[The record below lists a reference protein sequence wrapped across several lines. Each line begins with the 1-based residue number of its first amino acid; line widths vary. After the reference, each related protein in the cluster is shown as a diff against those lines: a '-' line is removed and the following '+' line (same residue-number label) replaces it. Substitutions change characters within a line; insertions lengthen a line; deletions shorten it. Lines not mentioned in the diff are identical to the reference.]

1 LVFQIKHN
9 RGLPVPK
16 CTEAIISFSKVG
28 RRQVQ
33 AAFDGGD
40 ITSDGGV
47 MLLREVDRRLGLTRT
62 AAAAFSDNRRKASV
76 RHSIRDML
84 AQRVFG
90 LACGNEDVTDHNTLR
105 SDLVLQTAVGRDQAL
120 ASGPTLSRLETAAT
134 PEVAA
139 RLNEVLVDTFIASH
153 KRPPREVVLDIDATH
168 VPLHGAQERAHFNF
182 HYDNYCYLPLYVFA
196 GQDMLACVLRP
207 SDRDP
212 ARVLSALIKLLAAK
226 LRRAWPQVRLIV
238 RADSGFC
245 RPKALRRFDQWGID
259 YIVGLAKNEALLN
272 TVAVA
277 QLALAEQHQREGG
290 KQRWIGEIT
299 YAARSWDRQRRVIAR
314 LEHDARGANPRF
326 VVTSLQGGDAQAL
339 YEQLY
344 CARGEAENRIKEA
357 QIDLFGRR
365 ASCHKFAA
373 NQLRLL
379 LAALAYTLM
388 IHLRRM
394 ALKGTELER
403 ACADTIR
410 LKLLKIG
417 AAVVRNT
424 RRVRLLLASSHPLK
438 HVFLT
443 AAQALAP

>member
-1 LVFQIKHN
+1 M
-9 RGLPVPK
+9 PK
-16 CTEAIISFSKVG
+16 CTDGIISFSKVG

-47 MLLREVDRRLGLTRT
+47 MLLREVDRRLGLTK
-62 AAAAFSDNRRKASV
+62 AASAAFDDHRRQASV

-90 LACGNEDVTDHNTLR
+90 LACGSEDVTDHNTLR
-105 SDLVLQTAVGRDQAL
+105 SDLVLQTAVGRDSAL

-134 PEVAA
+134 PKLAA

-153 KRPPREVVLDIDATH
+153 KRAPRKLVLDIDATH
-168 VPLHGAQERAHFNF
+168 VPLHGSQERAHFHF

-207 SDRDP
+207 SDCDP
-212 ARVLSALIKLLAAK
+212 ARVLSAVVKLLAAK

-245 RPKALRRFDQWGID
+245 RPRALRRFDQWGID
-259 YIVGLAKNEALLN
+259 YIIGLAKNEALLN
-272 TVAVA
+272 TVAMA
-277 QLALAEQHQREGG
+277 QLALAEQYQREGG
-290 KQRWIGEIT
+290 KQRWIGEIK
-299 YAARSWDRQRRVIAR
+299 YAARSWDCERRVIAR

-326 VVTSLQGGDAQAL
+326 VVTSLRGDAQAL
-339 YEQLY
+339 YELMY

-365 ASCHKFAA
+365 ASCHRFAS

-388 IHLRRM
+388 VHLRRL
-394 ALKGTELER
+394 ALQGTELER
-403 ACADTIR
+403 ACTQTIR

-438 HVFLT
+438 NVFVT
-443 AAQALAP
+443 AARALAP

>member
-1 LVFQIKHN
+1 M
-9 RGLPVPK
+9 PK
-16 CTEAIISFSKVG
+16 CTDGIVSFGKVG
-28 RRQVQ
+28 RRVVQ

-40 ITSDGGV
+40 IVSDGGV
-47 MLLREVDRRLGLTRT
+47 MLVREVDRRLGLTN
-62 AAAAFSDNRRKASV
+62 AAAAVFADGRRAASV
-76 RHSIRDML
+76 RHTVRDML
-84 AQRVFG
+84 TQRVYA
-90 LACGNEDVTDHNTLR
+90 LCCGNEDVSDHNELR
-105 SDLVLQTAVGRDQAL
+105 RDLVLQTAVGRAEEL
-120 ASGPTLSRLETAAT
+120 ASAPTLSRLETAAT
-134 PEVAA
+134 PQLAGA
-139 RLNEVLVDTFIASH
+139 LNTVLVDAFIASH
-153 KRPPREVVLDIDATH
+153 KTPPKELVLDIDATH
-168 VPLHGAQERAHFNF
+168 VPLHGAQEKSYFSR

-196 GQDMLACVLRP
+196 GQDLLACVLRP
-207 SDRDP
+207 SSRDP
-212 ARVLSALIKLLAAK
+212 GGILSALVKLLAAK
-226 LRRAWPQVRLIV
+226 LRQAWPNVRLIV

-245 RPKALRRFDQWGID
+245 RPKALRRFDKWGVH
-259 YIVGLAKNEALLN
+259 YIIGLAKNPTLLDASAL
-272 TVAVA
+272 A
-277 QLALAEQHQREGG
+277 QLALAEQHQQSGG
-290 KQRWIGEIT
+290 KQRLIGEFS
-299 YAARSWDRQRRVIAR
+299 YEARSWERERRVIAR

-326 VVTSLQGGDAQAL
+326 VVTSLQGDPETL

-388 IHLRRM
+388 INLRRL
-394 ALKGTELER
+394 ALAGTELER

-410 LKLLKIG
+410 TKLLKIG

-424 RRVRLLLASSHPLK
+424 RRVRLLLSSSHPLK